1 MQKLYLQRSQAV
13 AFSYLK
19 EWKRTTISVLPLTR
33 LSPIR
38 SSISILFC
46 SLTFPLADGPFQSK
60 WERQQSPYIRCH
72 GACSCKAIWD
82 HKNYIS
88 WRHLHCTIYPS
99 PVYLQVK
106 CIYCQF
112 FFAQDVFLQFF
123 MFTPLSSYL
132 APKIAP
138 FATSGFRKCKSY
150 YVPQILLPKN
160 NCFSINATNWIF
172 IPILQLALS
181 YRLLDHLGLNEGACN
196 HLSIIAPARNGKQ
209 GEEVMLLGPGTM

>member
-106 CIYCQF
+106 CIYSQF
-112 FFAQDVFLQFF
+112 FLHRTFFCSFLCSHLCPRTLHQK
-123 MFTPLSSYL
+123 LH
-132 APKIAP
+132 
-138 FATSGFRKCKSY
+138 
-150 YVPQILLPKN
+150 LLPLPAFGSARVTTYLRYCSQKITA
-160 NCFSINATNWIF
+160 SPSMP
-172 IPILQLALS
+172 PIESLF
-181 YRLLDHLGLNEGACN
+181 LLHSWPCPTGYWTTLVSMREPVITWA
-196 HLSIIAPARNGKQ
+196 S
-209 GEEVMLLGPGTM
+209 